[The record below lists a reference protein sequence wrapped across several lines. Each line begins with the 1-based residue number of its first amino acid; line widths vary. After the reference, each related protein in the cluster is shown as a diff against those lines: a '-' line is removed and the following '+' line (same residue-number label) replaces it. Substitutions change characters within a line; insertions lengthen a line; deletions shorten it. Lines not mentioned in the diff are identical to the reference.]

1 MKSFQI
7 FLNEAKNVHMEHF
20 EDSILNVGYEGG
32 VQALDITKSI
42 ADDLKGHSQGR
53 VDITVKWDGAPAI
66 FAGKHP
72 QTGKFFV
79 SSKGLFNKTPKVNYT
94 NADIDKNHA
103 SAPGLAEKLKIALKY
118 MKKLGIDTILQGDL
132 MFTSSDLQEVEIDG
146 SKYLTF
152 QPNTIVYAIPVGS
165 DLAKTIKSAKMGIV
179 FHTVYRGNSIENL
192 KASFNPQISALK
204 RSREVWFD
212 DATFKDVSGSA
223 TFTKQEAAEIDNKI
237 KQIRRKLNSSKSFLN
252 SFAAQ
257 KDIVAELKIFINS
270 KVRQGAL
277 PGAAEEFINY
287 MNDKMQASINNLK
300 TEKAKARKMA
310 VKDKLISYLTKN
322 KSKIDKAFVLY
333 LDLISLKIKIV
344 RKLET
349 VKDIG
354 TFVATNDGYRVT
366 APEGFVAIDKFKK
379 GTTLKLVDRLE
390 FSKQNFTA
398 AKNWTA

>member
-1 MKSFQI
+1 
-7 FLNEAKNVHMEHF
+7 MEHF
-20 EDSILNVGYEGG
+20 EDSILNLGYEGG
-32 VQALDITKSI
+32 EQALEIIKSI
-42 ADDLKGHSQGR
+42 ADDLAGHSRGR
-53 VDITVKWDGAPAI
+53 VNITVKWDGAPAI

-72 QTGKFFV
+72 ETGKFFV

-94 NADIDKNHA
+94 NADIDKNHSA
-103 SAPGLAEKLKIALKY
+103 APGLAEKLKIALKY
-118 MKKLGIDTILQGDL
+118 MKKLGIDSILQGDL

-146 SKYLTF
+146 TKYLTF

-192 KASFNPQISALK
+192 KASFNPQISAIK
-204 RSREVWFD
+204 RSRDVWFD

-223 TFTKQEAAEIDNKI
+223 TFTKQETTEVENQI
-237 KQIRRKLNSSKSFLN
+237 KQIRRKLSTSKSFLD
-252 SFAAQ
+252 SFTAQ

-277 PGAAEEFINY
+277 PGAAEEFITY
-287 MNDKMQASINNLK
+287 MNDKMQSSVNNLK
-300 TEKAKARKMA
+300 TEKAKSRKMS

>member
-1 MKSFQI
+1 
-7 FLNEAKNVHMEHF
+7 MEHF
-20 EDSILNVGYEGG
+20 EDSILNLGYEGG
-32 VQALDITKSI
+32 EQALEIIKSI
-42 ADDLKGHSQGR
+42 ADDLIGHSRGR
-53 VDITVKWDGAPAI
+53 VNITVKWDGAPAI

-72 QTGKFFV
+72 ETGKFFV
-79 SSKGLFNKTPKVNYT
+79 ASKGLFNKTPKVNYT
-94 NADIDKNHA
+94 NADIDKNHSA
-103 SAPGLAEKLKIALKY
+103 APGLAEKLKIALKY
-118 MKKLGIDTILQGDL
+118 MKKLGIDNILQGDL

-146 SKYLTF
+146 TKYLTF

-204 RSREVWFD
+204 RSRDVWFD

-223 TFTKQEAAEIDNKI
+223 TFTKQETTEIENQI

-277 PGAAEEFINY
+277 PGAAEEFITY

-300 TEKAKARKMA
+300 TEKAKSRKMS

-333 LDLISLKIKIV
+333 LDLIGLKIKIV

>member
-1 MKSFQI
+1 MR
-7 FLNEAKNVHMEHF
+7 A
-20 EDSILNVGYEGG
+20 
-32 VQALDITKSI
+32 
-42 ADDLKGHSQGR
+42 
-53 VDITVKWDGAPAI
+53 
-66 FAGKHP
+66 
-72 QTGKFFV
+72 
-79 SSKGLFNKTPKVNYT
+79 
-94 NADIDKNHA
+94 
-103 SAPGLAEKLKIALKY
+103 APGLAEKLKIALKH

-204 RSREVWFD
+204 RSRDVWFD

-300 TEKAKARKMA
+300 TEKAKSRKMA

-333 LDLISLKIKIV
+333 LDLIGLKIKIV

>member
-7 FLNEAKNVHMEHF
+7 FLNESKNVHMEHF
-20 EDSILNVGYEGG
+20 EDSILNLGYEGG
-32 VQALDITKSI
+32 EQALEIIKSI
-42 ADDLKGHSQGR
+42 ADDLAGHSRGR
-53 VDITVKWDGAPAI
+53 VNITVKWDGAPAI

-72 QTGKFFV
+72 ETGKFFV

-94 NADIDKNHA
+94 NADIDKNHSA
-103 SAPGLAEKLKIALKY
+103 APGLAEKLKIALKY
-118 MKKLGIDTILQGDL
+118 MKKLGIDSIQGDL

-146 SKYLTF
+146 TKYLTF

-192 KASFNPQISALK
+192 KASFNPQISAIK
-204 RSREVWFD
+204 RSRDVWFD

-223 TFTKQEAAEIDNKI
+223 TFTKQETTEVENQI
-237 KQIRRKLNSSKSFLN
+237 KQIRRKLSTSKSFLD
-252 SFAAQ
+252 SFTAQ

-277 PGAAEEFINY
+277 PGAAEEFITY
-287 MNDKMQASINNLK
+287 MNDKMQSSVNNLK
-300 TEKAKARKMA
+300 TEKAKSRKMS

>member
-1 MKSFQI
+1 MKSFQT

-20 EDSILNVGYEGG
+20 EDSILNLGVAGG
-32 VQALDITKSI
+32 EQALEIIKSI
-42 ADDLKGHSQGR
+42 TDKLQGHSQKR
-53 VDITVKWDGAPAI
+53 VNVTVKWDGAPAI
-66 FAGKHP
+66 FAGPHP
-72 QTGKFFV
+72 ETGKFFV
-79 SSKGLFNKTPKVNYT
+79 ASKSLFNATPKVNYT

-103 SAPGLAEKLKIALKY
+103 SAPGLAEKLKIALKN
-118 MKKLGIDTILQGDL
+118 MKKLGLTDILQGDL
-132 MFTSSDLQEVEIDG
+132 MFTSSDLQEVQIDG
-146 SKYLTF
+146 ENYLTF

-165 DLAKTIKSAKMGIV
+165 DLAKKIKSAKMGIV

-192 KASFNPQISALK
+192 KASFNPQVSALK
-204 RSREVWFD
+204 RSRDVWFD

-223 TFTKQEAAEIDNKI
+223 TFTKQEMTEIDNQI
-237 KQIRRKLNSSKSFLN
+237 KQIKRKLSSSKSFIDAFSN
-252 SFAAQ
+252 Q

-277 PGAAEEFINY
+277 PGAAEEFITY
-287 MNDKMQASINNLK
+287 MNDKLQSSINNLK
-300 TEKAKARKMA
+300 TEKAKKRKMD
-310 VKDKLISYLTKN
+310 VKTKLISYLTKN
-322 KSKIDKAFVLY
+322 KSKLDKAFILY

-398 AKNWTA
+398 VKNWTV